1 MQHNQQPHYLST
13 VVIHFIPILAIL
25 LKNPDPKH
33 FSVFHFTVVASI
45 ACPLYAVIFLKLWSY
60 VQVNRWCRISAF
72 NRPAKLA
79 KQARHP
85 SLLNLNNPA
94 ASASSKYN
102 IFLVILNAKAGNVLT
117 LV

>member
-1 MQHNQQPHYLST
+1 MQYNQQPHYLST
-13 VVIHFIPILAIL
+13 VVINFLPILAIL
-25 LKNPDPKH
+25 LKNSDPKH
-33 FSVFHFTVVASI
+33 FFVFYFTVVASI

-94 ASASSKYN
+94 ASASSNYN
-102 IFLVILNAKAGNVLT
+102 LFFKVKAGIILT
-117 LV
+117 LL